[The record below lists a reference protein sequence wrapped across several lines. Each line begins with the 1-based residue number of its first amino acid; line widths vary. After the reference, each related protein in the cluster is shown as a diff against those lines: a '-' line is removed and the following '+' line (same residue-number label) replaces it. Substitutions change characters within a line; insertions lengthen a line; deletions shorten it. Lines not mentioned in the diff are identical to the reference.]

1 MLVNTSNFGSSLA
14 STFSSPGSRSQDHNV
29 VLMTNHGFTTVGTSV
44 KQAVYRA
51 VYTHTNAGVQST
63 ALILRNAAMGAG
75 VSVKGEVR
83 YLDERQAKG
92 SLKMNDSSQD
102 RPWGLWV
109 KEVEA
114 CPLYKREGVEQKPDS
129 VLLADGYREM
139 L

>member
-1 MLVNTSNFGSSLA
+1 
-14 STFSSPGSRSQDHNV
+14 
-29 VLMTNHGFTTVGTSV
+29 
-44 KQAVYRA
+44 
-51 VYTHTNAGVQST
+51 
-63 ALILRNAAMGAG
+63 MGAG
-75 VSVKGEVR
+75 VGVKGEVR

>member
-1 MLVNTSNFGSSLA
+1 MLVNSSHFGSSLA
-14 STFSSPGSRSQDHNV
+14 STFSSSPNASTQDHNV
-29 VLMTNHGFTTVGTSV
+29 VLMTNHGFTTVGKDI

-51 VYTHTNAGVQST
+51 VYTHTNSSIQST
-63 ALILRNAAMGAG
+63 ALMVRNAAIGAG

-114 CPLYKREGVEQKPDS
+114 CSLYKHEGVKQKPDS
-129 VLLADGYREM
+129 VSLADG
-139 L
+139 

>member
-1 MLVNTSNFGSSLA
+1 MLVNTSHFGSSLA
-14 STFSSPGSRSQDHNV
+14 STFSSSPDSSTQDHNV

-63 ALILRNAAMGAG
+63 ALILRNAAIGAG
-75 VSVKGEVR
+75 VGVKGEVR

-114 CPLYKREGVEQKPDS
+114 CPLYKREEVKQKTDS
-129 VLLADGYREM
+129 VLLADG
-139 L
+139 